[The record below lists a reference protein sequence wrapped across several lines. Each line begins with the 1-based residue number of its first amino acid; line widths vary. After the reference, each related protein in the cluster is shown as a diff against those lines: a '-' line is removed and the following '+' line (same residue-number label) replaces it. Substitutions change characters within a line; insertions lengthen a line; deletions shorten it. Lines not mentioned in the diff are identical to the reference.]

1 MRISALKQAVSDVVE
16 ITSEDGPVF
25 FIRLAYLQSINP
37 DSIQVGAVFEDAEL
51 DELVEAGLAFA
62 AERKAEEY
70 LARCEQCR
78 RGLERK
84 LAQKKMSANSIKA
97 ALDYLEGRELLS
109 DRRFAF
115 SWVRSH
121 TINKPQGRTR
131 LLSELCSRGI
141 STQDAKIALDEFF
154 ADVDELELC
163 ERAYKKALR
172 NGKTGEKLLKS
183 MIDSG
188 FSYKMIKKIET
199 E

>member
-1 MRISALKQAVSDVVE
+1 VSDVVE

>member
-25 FIRLAYLQSINP
+25 FIRLAYLKSIDP
-37 DSIQVGAVFEDAEL
+37 DRIQAGAVFEDAEL

-84 LAQKKMSANSIKA
+84 LSQKKMSPASIKA
-97 ALDYLEGRELLS
+97 ALDYLEGRQLLS

-115 SWVRSH
+115 SWIRSH
-121 TINKPQGRTR
+121 TINKPQGRIR
-131 LLSELCSRGI
+131 LMSELCSRGI
-141 STQDAKIALDEFF
+141 STQDAKSALDEFF
-154 ADVDELELC
+154 AGVDELELC

-188 FSYKMIKKIET
+188 FSYKMLKEIET

>member
-37 DSIQVGAVFEDAEL
+37 DNIQVGAVFEDAEL

-78 RGLERK
+78 MGLERK
-84 LAQKKMSANSIKA
+84 LAQKKMPANSIKA

-115 SWVRSH
+115 SWIRSH
-121 TINKPQGRTR
+121 TINKPQGRIR

-141 STQDAKIALDEFF
+141 CSQDAKSALDDFF

-163 ERAYKKALR
+163 KRAYKKALR

-188 FSYKMIKKIET
+188 FSYKMIKEIES